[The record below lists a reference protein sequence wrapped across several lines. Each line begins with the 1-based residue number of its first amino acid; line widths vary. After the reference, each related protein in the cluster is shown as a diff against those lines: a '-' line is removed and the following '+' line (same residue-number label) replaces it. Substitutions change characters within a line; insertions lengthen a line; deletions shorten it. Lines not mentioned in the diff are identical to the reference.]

1 MLVRGK
7 LTFSWF
13 GRDSLSIF
21 NGPDTILMS
30 IMLWTPRQRS
40 ISANVRDVILFTKH
54 QGSCLN
60 ERRRAR
66 IPSLSPLF
74 YSIELKFIRHIMI
87 FWYPNFQDQ
96 PHAKKFPA
104 LDILPRMFV
113 CSLGGAVYSEK
124 TNAASA
130 LHPFHSK
137 SSNIEILWSESQT
150 FVTSG
155 LK

>member
-7 LTFSWF
+7 LTLSWPR
-13 GRDSLSIF
+13 RDYLSIIIW
-21 NGPDTILMS
+21 PDTILMS

-40 ISANVRDVILFTKH
+40 ISANVRDVILFTRY

-60 ERRRAR
+60 EWRRAR
-66 IPSLSPLF
+66 IPPLSPLF
-74 YSIELKFIRHIMI
+74 YGVDLKFIRHIMI

-104 LDILPRMFV
+104 LDLLPRMFV
-113 CSLGGAVYSEK
+113 CSLGGAAYSEK
-124 TNAASA
+124 SNAASG
-130 LHPFHSK
+130 LHFFHRK
-137 SSNIEILWSESQT
+137 SSNFEILWSESQT
-150 FVTSG
+150 IVTSG